1 MENNGKHWTWTL
13 SGPGLAWEMRPML
26 NACLNATVLFF
37 FKKFKTPF
45 QSSLKLNEFIFNRY
59 VHYFGLGD
67 VLRQAGT
74 DQARRFFSNN
84 FW

>member
-26 NACLNATVLFF
+26 NACLNATVLF
-37 FKKFKTPF
+37 
-45 QSSLKLNEFIFNRY
+45 LKIQNPISIVVEIMNLFLIGM
-59 VHYFGLGD
+59 HYFGLGD